1 MLMLLN
7 NNYRLRYLLLE
18 LFNAFFF
25 FFWDSSVTVMEKV
38 SPKPCHASFQSTCI
52 MVEGIGALCI

>member
-25 FFWDSSVTVMEKV
+25 FFLGQFSDGDGKS
-38 SPKPCHASFQSTCI
+38 
-52 MVEGIGALCI
+52 